1 MEADQH
7 ELYENAKSR
16 VTQKRFLFY
25 HLVFLLIGSIFL
37 FVANKWLS
45 FYPEKDWW
53 IWAITI
59 WVFIF
64 IFHTIKFFIIN
75 KFMDKKWE
83 RHQIDNLMLQQSK
96 KIEELKINHSNAKS
110 SEE

>member
-7 ELYENAKSR
+7 ELYENVKSR

-25 HLVFLLIGSIFL
+25 HLVLLLIGSVFL
-37 FVANKWLS
+37 FVVNKWLS

-53 IWAITI
+53 TWVVTI

-75 KFMDKKWE
+75 KFMDKNWE
-83 RHQIDNLMLQQSK
+83 RNQIDKLILQQTK
-96 KIEELKINHSNAKS
+96 KIEVLKINQNKAKT